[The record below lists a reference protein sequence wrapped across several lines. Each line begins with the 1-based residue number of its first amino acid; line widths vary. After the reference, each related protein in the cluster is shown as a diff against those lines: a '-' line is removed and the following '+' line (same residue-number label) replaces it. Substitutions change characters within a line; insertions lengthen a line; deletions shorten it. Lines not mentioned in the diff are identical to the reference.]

1 MMSGSRFERV
11 LDSGRFAVT
20 AELAVLDSADPQDV
34 YDRALVLSSMCDGI
48 NATDAAGANV
58 HMSSVAV
65 CSLLARAGYDP
76 IMQLSCRDRNRIALQ
91 GELLGA
97 AALDISNILCLT
109 GDGVQS
115 GDHPEALPVF
125 DLDSVSLLKT
135 AKTLCEK
142 GTFLSGR
149 KLSCQPK
156 LLWGA
161 GENPFALPYELR
173 PLRVAK
179 KVAAGAK
186 FIQTQFCFDIR
197 RFQEFMKRTV
207 GLGVTEKAYV
217 LAGIGPIRSV
227 RIAEWM
233 KINVPGVVI
242 PDRVIN
248 HLRAVPVRLQ
258 REEGKKI
265 CIDMISQ
272 IKDIPGV
279 RGVHVMAYRQEELVA
294 EIIDESGIMSQRKDH
309 KPKQ

>member
-1 MMSGSRFERV
+1 MISGSRFERV

-34 YDRALVLSSMCDGI
+34 YDRALVLSSVCDGI

-97 AALDISNILCLT
+97 AALDIRNILCLT

-125 DLDSVSLLKT
+125 DLDSISLLQT
-135 AKTLCEK
+135 AKILCED

-149 KLSCQPK
+149 KLSYKPK
-156 LLWGA
+156 LFLGA
-161 GENPFALPYELR
+161 VENPFAMPYEIR
-173 PLRVAK
+173 PLRMAK
-179 KVAAGAK
+179 KVAAGAR
-186 FIQTQFCFDIR
+186 FVQTQFCFDIP
-197 RFQEFMKRTV
+197 RFKEFMKRTV
-207 GLGVTEKAYV
+207 DLGVTEKAYI

-227 RIAEWM
+227 KIAEWM
-233 KINVPGVVI
+233 RLNVPGVVI
-242 PDRVIN
+242 PDGVIKN
-248 HLRAVPVRLQ
+248 LRGVPPKSQ
-258 REEGKKI
+258 REEGKKL
-265 CIDMISQ
+265 CIDMIAQ

-279 RGVHVMAYRQEELVA
+279 SGVHVMAYRQEELVA
-294 EIIDESGIMSQRKDH
+294 EIIDGCGIMARRKDY
-309 KPKQ
+309 KPKP